1 MTAALVRALKQL
13 NQQLEDGQARSSA
26 TADEAL
32 ATERAAMRTCY
43 GELI

>member
-13 NQQLEDGQARSSA
+13 NQQLDGQARSSA